1 MGNYIMK
8 TSKFLTGIA
17 AFAFSSLLLAGS
29 VSIAAE
35 VEGIDDKDHAAL
47 AKHYEDHAKS
57 EQVLLERNQE
67 IVEEYE
73 NHPFYFGPEGLSE
86 KSHAE
91 ANVREHEAT
100 IEADLEKA
108 KMHKEL
114 ATTLPSE
121 NKTVDINETPATK

>member
-1 MGNYIMK
+1 MK

-17 AFAFSSLLLAGS
+17 AFTFSSLLLVS
-29 VSIAAE
+29 SISIAAE
-35 VEGIDDKDHAAL
+35 VEGIDDNDHAAL

-91 ANVREHEAT
+91 ANVREHETT

-121 NKTVDINETPATK
+121 NKAVDASEAPATK

>member
-8 TSKFLTGIA
+8 TSKSLTGIA

-114 ATTLPSE
+114 ATTVPSE
-121 NKTVDINETPATK
+121 NKTVDVNEAPATK

>member
-1 MGNYIMK
+1 MCIRDSDN
-8 TSKFLTGIA
+8 
-17 AFAFSSLLLAGS
+17 
-29 VSIAAE
+29 
-35 VEGIDDKDHAAL
+35 DHAAL

-57 EQVLLERNQE
+57 EKALLEHNQE

-114 ATTLPSE
+114 TTTAPSK
-121 NKTVDINETPATK
+121 NKTADANEAPATE

>member
-1 MGNYIMK
+1 MK
-8 TSKFLTGIA
+8 TSKSLTGIA

-73 NHPFYFGPEGLSE
+73 NHPFYFGP
-86 KSHAE
+86 
-91 ANVREHEAT
+91 
-100 IEADLEKA
+100 
-108 KMHKEL
+108 
-114 ATTLPSE
+114 
-121 NKTVDINETPATK
+121 

>member
-1 MGNYIMK
+1 M
-8 TSKFLTGIA
+8 A
-17 AFAFSSLLLAGS
+17 VFAFSSLLLAGS

-35 VEGIDDKDHAAL
+35 VEGIDDDNHAAL
-47 AKHYEDHAKS
+47 AKYYEDHAKS

-73 NHPFYFGPEGLSE
+73 NHSFYFGPEGLSE
-86 KSHAE
+86 QSHAK

-108 KMHKEL
+108 KMHREL
-114 ATTLPSE
+114 ATTVHSE
-121 NKTVDINETPATK
+121 NKAGTNVGSEIAAAK